1 MFKRRLHDK
10 AATACSPP
18 QSADRARV
26 LALTCSQLVLSPPLA
41 RHTLRD
47 LLIVCNF
54 AKSSARH
61 SRRRQQRMHATVQ
74 SRPVGPSG
82 RQCASRRRTPHT
94 GGLPAAPQALDWGL
108 LPRALLGVLALL
120 CGNGFIVGINQ
131 VYDVDIDA
139 VNKPFLPVAAGAALL
154 CPLNSRAVRLGYGW
168 VVRPPCS
175 AARCRTAAYTN
186 RVSMPGGAML
196 GCQYNGSDALRDT
209 FMRMAVSMASR
220 CTGRQRGKQ
229 PLPLS
234 SLSKH
239 MSRACP
245 PPPPPLGRYCA
256 SLAQSA
262 ARRAPAPRRR
272 AFASCRLGAVPGAR
286 GGRPGADGGQLWA
299 RDHRPV
305 HVWPVPGHRL
315 QRAAAA
321 PEALCHPG
329 LHDHRHRAALAPAQL
344 TRPPAQNLPCTGA
357 AGSIYARP
365 VCMLGVQT
373 ARHHLMS
380 GV

>member
-245 PPPPPLGRYCA
+245 PPPPLWVGTAPA
-256 SLAQSA
+256 W
-262 ARRAPAPRRR
+262 RRARQGGRRRR
-272 AFASCRLGAVPGAR
+272 AGELSP
-286 GGRPGADGGQLWA
+286 
-299 RDHRPV
+299 
-305 HVWPVPGHRL
+305 
-315 QRAAAA
+315 AAAS
-321 PEALCHPG
+321 ALC
-329 LHDHRHRAALAPAQL
+329 LALAAGGLALTAANFGRAITGLYTFGLFLGTVYSVPPLRLKRFAIPAFMIIA
-344 TRPPAQNLPCTGA
+344 TVRPWRLP
-357 AGSIYARP
+357 S
-365 VCMLGVQT
+365 
-373 ARHHLMS
+373 
-380 GV
+380 